1 MQIVLDKLKDNLQI
15 IYRKSID
22 ADAALNQLQQQG
34 KGKFA
39 TIFADNSPFTTR
51 AKRFEPYVQE
61 VAGNM
66 DTFLAHDFTA
76 VPIDDLQ
83 PELVVI
89 VQQIEALLSTL
100 AQFKATL

>member
-1 MQIVLDKLKDNLQI
+1 MQTVLDKLKDNLQL

-22 ADAALNQLQQQG
+22 ADTALNQLKQQG
-34 KGKFA
+34 KGKYA

-61 VAGNM
+61 VAANM
-66 DTFLAHDFTA
+66 DTFLAHDFAT
-76 VPIDDLQ
+76 VPIDELQ

-100 AQFKATL
+100 TQFKATL

>member
-1 MQIVLDKLKDNLQI
+1 MKNVLDKLKDNLQL

-61 VAGNM
+61 VAANM
-66 DTFLAHDFTA
+66 DTFLAHDFNA
-76 VPIDDLQ
+76 VAVSDLQ

-100 AQFKATL
+100 TQFKATL